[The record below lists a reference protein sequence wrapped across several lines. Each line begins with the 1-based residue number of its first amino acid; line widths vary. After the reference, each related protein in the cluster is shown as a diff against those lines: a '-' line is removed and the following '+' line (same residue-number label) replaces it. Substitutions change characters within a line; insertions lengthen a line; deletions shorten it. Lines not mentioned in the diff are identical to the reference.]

1 MEPRWNFCD
10 RLRKAA
16 TCGPSQLFG
25 LIYYRGG
32 RGVPRDDAKAVK
44 WFRLAAKRSD
54 AIAEFNLG
62 VMYAEG
68 QGVPQDNAEAVKWY
82 RQAAEQGNAPAE
94 YNLGLWYAQGRDG
107 PPDYIR
113 AHTWFNLAAS
123 HFPELDIR
131 DRSAAVNNRDVVAS
145 KMTPDQIAE
154 AQKRAIEWKP
164 Q

>member
-1 MEPRWNFCD
+1 MN
-10 RLRKAA
+10 
-16 TCGPSQLFG
+16 FG

-62 VMYAEG
+62 VMYAES

-82 RQAAEQGNAPAE
+82 RQAADQGNARAE
-94 YNLGLWYAQGRDG
+94 YNLGLWYARGRWPAG
-107 PPDYIR
+107 LLL
-113 AHTWFNLAAS
+113 AHMLAAS
-123 HFPELDIR
+123 HFPEFNVLDQKL
-131 DRSAAVNNRDVVAS
+131 AVNNRDVVAS

-164 Q
+164 KVERHPRHARPRT